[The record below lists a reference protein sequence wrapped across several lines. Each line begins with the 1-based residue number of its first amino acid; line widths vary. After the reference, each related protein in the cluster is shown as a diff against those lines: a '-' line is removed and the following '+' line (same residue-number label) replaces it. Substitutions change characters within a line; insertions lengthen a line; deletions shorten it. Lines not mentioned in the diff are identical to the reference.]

1 MQTTGASLL
10 AWRLC
15 SIGSVQAIACDGRGA
30 LGLLYL
36 AAIRAPMRDTG
47 VVATWVGLIGV
58 LAGALIAFGGQYL
71 TGRTERQERSAAIL
85 LEQCAVLIASSED
98 FRGRVWEERN
108 FPGSDA
114 VGKWDGE
121 TYRLAEARLRLLSQ
135 ESDFLAALEALRESG
150 KALAKA
156 WDHAA
161 SDEAAVDSAWLEYRS
176 AITQFVTVG
185 SRLIRPRSGP
195 SFR

>member
-1 MQTTGASLL
+1 MQTTGATLL
-10 AWRLC
+10 AAKRC
-15 SIGSVQAIACDGRGA
+15 SLARA
-30 LGLLYL
+30 LMPAQDSRSAHGLLYL
-36 AAIRAPMRDTG
+36 AAVRAPMRDTG

-71 TGRTERQERSAAIL
+71 MGRSERQERSAAIL

-108 FPGSDA
+108 SPGRDV

-121 TYRLAEARLRLLSQ
+121 TYGLAEARLRLLSQ

-156 WDHAA
+156 WDQAA

-185 SRLIRPRSGP
+185 SRLIRPRSGR